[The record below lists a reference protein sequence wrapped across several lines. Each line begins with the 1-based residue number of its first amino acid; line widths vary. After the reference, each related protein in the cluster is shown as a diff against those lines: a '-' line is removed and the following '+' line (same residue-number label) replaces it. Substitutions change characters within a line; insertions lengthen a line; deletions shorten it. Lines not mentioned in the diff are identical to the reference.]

1 MLLPSP
7 FLPSSWHAAAREPEP
22 KPQTSEQTPRQ
33 KKIVWAVGERGRAT
47 DIIRLGREGLAGMV
61 ELSPQ
66 IPNRIERRPIRTAR
80 HHETKSNALN
90 MEHDTTILGRR
101 CFSVK
106 LAMAE
111 EKVP

>member
-7 FLPSSWHAAAREPEP
+7 CLPSFVLARRCAGAGA
-22 KPQTSEQTPRQ
+22 KATDEQTPRQ

-47 DIIRLGREGLAGMV
+47 DIIRLGRDSPCGMV

-80 HHETKSNALN
+80 HHETKSNALK

-101 CFSVK
+101 CLSVN
-106 LAMAE
+106 LAMVE
-111 EKVP
+111 E